1 MKPRS
6 MSRGARWKL
15 ATIAC
20 GLALLT
26 AGCGSSSSASS
37 SASTASSGTAS
48 SAAASAAA
56 SASDSALCAD
66 AATLR
71 TSLDNLRNINV
82 GTGAVSQI
90 RANLSDVSTA
100 LTTLVSNAHG
110 QWQAQT
116 SALSTALSKLGT
128 AVSDLAAHPGASTVS
143 GAVTAIRGVTTAGQ
157 NLLAALNTTCPSASA
172 SPAST

>member
-1 MKPRS
+1 

-37 SASTASSGTAS
+37 SASTASSGAAS
-48 SAAASAAA
+48 SPAASAAA

-90 RANLSDVSTA
+90 RANLSDVSAA

-128 AVSDLAAHPGASTVS
+128 AASDLAAHPGASTVS
-143 GAVTAIRGVTTAGQ
+143 GAVTAIRGVTTAGRISW
-157 NLLAALNTTCPSASA
+157 LR
-172 SPAST
+172 